1 MKKLKFVIGT
11 MFTILAVNLSW
22 AQSQE
27 PINIIVNLP
36 AGGLTDR
43 INLAIKDELEKNGY
57 KTNVVRF
64 DNCKGQEN
72 WLKNNTGKPAV
83 FEYLLGNT
91 ALGMV
96 DPGNPGACSVPLTEK
111 TVLTINHQTQFQACS
126 LRAAGDAADLWAN
139 GRGKL
144 GITAAPDINS
154 VMAEQIIN
162 DVNKNTQIVRY
173 KGNPALLQAL
183 VSREVDFVGQ
193 FGPTFPVIQAG
204 GTCFFTTA
212 DVAKASKNKQVSI
225 DQYRKNSPVAGIGY
239 MSITVGLNVD
249 TDKLRPIVTNV
260 VKNST
265 LFKQHFA
272 TGADM
277 KGVPA
282 GTTPAQQFKQVE
294 DYLKYFKK

>member
-1 MKKLKFVIGT
+1 MKKLKFLIGT
-11 MFTILAVNLSW
+11 IFTALAVNFSW
-22 AQSQE
+22 AQE

-72 WLKNNTGKPAV
+72 WLKANPGKPAV

-91 ALGMV
+91 ALGMIE
-96 DPGNPGACSVPLTEK
+96 PGNPGACSVPLTEK

-126 LRAAGDAADLWAN
+126 LQSAGNATDLWAS
-139 GRGKL
+139 GKGKL

-154 VMAEQIIN
+154 VMADQIVN
-162 DVNKNTQIVRY
+162 DVNKNIQIVRY

-193 FGPTFPVIQAG
+193 FGPTFPVVQAG

-212 DVAKASKNKQVSI
+212 DRIKAAKNNQISI
-225 DQYRKNSPVAGIGY
+225 EQYRKNSSMVGIGY
-239 MSITVGLNVD
+239 MSVTVGLNVD

-260 VKNST
+260 VKNSS
-265 LFKQHFA
+265 LFTQHFA

-282 GTTPAQQFKQVE
+282 GATPAQQFKQVE